1 MSPAKLQAV
10 LSGIAAL
17 GVVSFLGGNFLLQL
31 LKFFLRHKRVT
42 AADSF
47 TFNLFLLPVIFT
59 LSGGFDVALLHFVQ
73 DVD

>member
-1 MSPAKLQAV
+1 MS
-10 LSGIAAL
+10 SIAAF
-17 GVVSFLGGNFLLQL
+17 GGVSFLGGDFLLQL

-59 LSGGFDVALLHFVQ
+59 LSGSFNVALLHFVQ
-73 DVD
+73 DVWGYALAV